1 MNTRTATPFLRMI
14 LLGLI
19 LAAAWLLWSGLY
31 KPLLLGLGAL
41 SVTLSLWLANRIGT
55 FDEPSPF
62 ATVIHL
68 PRLWGWLFVEIV
80 KSSIDVARIIL
91 DPKLP
96 ISPTVVEF
104 KTSCKGPIGQAIL
117 GNSITLSPGTVTLD
131 VHEDRVKV
139 HCLTVHGASDIEGGE
154 LDRRVSA
161 VTEQ

>member
-1 MNTRTATPFLRMI
+1 MLA
-14 LLGLI
+14 LGLI

-41 SVTLSLWLANRIGT
+41 SVALSLWLAHRIGT
-55 FDEPSPF
+55 FEETSPF
-62 ATVIHL
+62 AVVLRL
-68 PRLWGWLFVEIV
+68 PRLWGWLFIEIV
-80 KSSIDVARIIL
+80 KSSIDVARIVL
-91 DPKLP
+91 DPRLP

-131 VHEDRVKV
+131 VHEDHVKV
-139 HCLTVHGASDIEGGE
+139 HCLTVEGARDIEGGE

-161 VTEQ
+161 VTEE